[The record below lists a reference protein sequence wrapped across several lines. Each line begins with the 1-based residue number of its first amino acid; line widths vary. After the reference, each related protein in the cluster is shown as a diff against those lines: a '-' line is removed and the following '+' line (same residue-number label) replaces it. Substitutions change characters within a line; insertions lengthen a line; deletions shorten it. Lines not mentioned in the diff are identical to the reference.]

1 MKKPSPE
8 DRDRYRRTR
17 EQGEAARRQMQEILD
32 RVEARRQARIA
43 EWERR
48 GFLRRLF
55 S

>member
-1 MKKPSPE
+1 
-8 DRDRYRRTR
+8 
-17 EQGEAARRQMQEILD
+17 MQEILD
-32 RVEARRQARIA
+32 RVEARRKGRIA

>member
-1 MKKPSPE
+1 MRKMSPE
-8 DRDRYRRTR
+8 ERRKMLER
-17 EQGEAARRQMQEILD
+17 GEAARGQMQAILD

>member
-1 MKKPSPE
+1 MTKPTPE
-8 DRDRYRRTR
+8 EFRKMLVR
-17 EQGEAARRQMQEILD
+17 GEAARRQMQEILD

-48 GFLRRLF
+48 GFVRRLF